1 MNWQVQKLAFLLD
14 CLCRKRVLACSSSR
28 LFNFRLLLAPANC
41 LTNQRFS
48 GRLFKLLI
56 VYIKKVYS
64 VCLLLFLFRTKGK
77 KGHLEDENDFRHCYG
92 NFFWKWHFESYLVTA
107 VFKAP
112 SHQLQGTLTTD
123 TLQFYILHR
132 HGSKCVLNL
141 LLRLW

>member
-14 CLCRKRVLACSSSR
+14 CLCRKRVLACPSSR

-48 GRLFKLLI
+48 GRLFKLFI

-92 NFFWKWHFESYLVTA
+92 NFFESGILKVTWSQLGSKPPLTNY
-107 VFKAP
+107 KAHWQQIP
-112 SHQLQGTLTTD
+112 YSSI
-123 TLQFYILHR
+123 FYR